1 MGRSAAGP
9 AVEVVQAEQVSLRVA
24 PLKLHCVTSRKT
36 SNSAPIAALDHF
48 NAIRIGTV
56 KYVHI
61 GGLIGGPGPT
71 GERD

>member
-1 MGRSAAGP
+1 VGRSAAGP

-56 KYVHI
+56 KICVYW
-61 GGLIGGPGPT
+61 GPYWRPWPYW
-71 GERD
+71 